1 MLQALDNSLA
11 TIFYILTE
19 NIKFLSLIKI
29 LKIFPHYNILQDL
42 IMERKEQIFSSV
54 FTRAE

>member
-1 MLQALDNSLA
+1 MQEAINYNQHMLQALNNSLA

-29 LKIFPHYNILQDL
+29 LKIFPHVNILQNL
-42 IMERKEQIFSSV
+42 IMERK
-54 FTRAE
+54 